1 MQNDMKAI
9 AQITILIALA
19 TVAII
24 GLVST
29 PSESENMAL
38 WTAKLIGGKALALA
52 GAAGLTVAYTKWRHT
67 NGLLRRYERWC
78 HSC

>member
-24 GLVST
+24 GLMST
-29 PSESENMAL
+29 PGESENMAL
-38 WTAKLIGGKALALA
+38 WALKLIGGKAVALA
-52 GAAGLTVAYTKWRHT
+52 CAAGLTVAYAKWRHT
-67 NGLLRRYERWC
+67 NGVLRRYERWC
-78 HSC
+78 HGC